1 MSDLPRVGFIGLGS
15 MGVGMAKNVVANGYP
30 LAVMGNTR
38 REPVERLVG
47 LGATEVSTPA
57 ELVGC
62 SDVIILCVTTSE
74 VVEDLVY
81 GENGILGA
89 ITQPITLIDCGT
101 SDPNSTL
108 KIGRDLAA
116 KHSHMMDIP
125 LGRSA
130 REAEAGTLNMMASGE
145 QPVFDAMKP
154 LLETMS
160 ENLFYLGELGTGHK
174 LKLINNFFSMSFAC
188 VIAEAVTV
196 SRAIDLDLKLL
207 QQVVGAG
214 PIRSDFFDWNMAGP
228 IEGDT
233 SKLQFAI
240 KNGCKDVGYFVDM
253 ANAAGV
259 EGMMSPGALKLLS
272 KAVEDGEGDSPIP
285 ALSDWLSAKQ

>member
-15 MGVGMAKNVVANGYP
+15 MGVGMAKNVVSNGYP
-30 LAVMGNTR
+30 LTIMGNTR
-38 REPVERLVG
+38 REPVDRLVG

-57 ELVGC
+57 EVVKN
-62 SDVIILCVTTSE
+62 SDVVILCVTTSA

-81 GENGILGA
+81 GDNGILDA
-89 ITQPITLIDCGT
+89 ITHPITLIDCGT

-108 KIGRDLAA
+108 KIGSDLA
-116 KHSHMMDIP
+116 KKQSDMMDIP

-130 REAEAGTLNMMASGE
+130 REAEAGTLNMMAAGDE
-145 QPVFDAMKP
+145 AVFEKMKP

-160 ENLFYLGELGTGHK
+160 ENLFYLGVLGTGHK

-196 SRAIDLDLKLL
+196 SREIDLDLELL
-207 QQVVGAG
+207 QKVVGAG

-228 IEGDT
+228 VEGDT

-240 KNGCKDVGYFVDM
+240 KNGCKDVGYFADM
-253 ANAAGV
+253 AKAAGV
-259 EGMMSPGALKLLS
+259 DGFMAPGALKLLQQ
-272 KAVEDGEGDSPIP
+272 AVEDGQGDSPIP